1 MGNLLNL
8 RRNFFVYI
16 TYYTYFILFY
26 FILLHYMFR
35 LYLAIIRCMDNNFLL
50 LEHCIITALEDG

>member
-1 MGNLLNL
+1 MMGNLLNL

-26 FILLHYMFR
+26 FITLHVS
-35 LYLAIIRCMDNNFLL
+35 AILSHPQAQL
-50 LEHCIITALEDG
+50 

>member
-1 MGNLLNL
+1 MVEWIVADIEGGNISGVFNPFKLNDLVGNLLNL

-26 FILLHYMFR
+26 YNDL
-35 LYLAIIRCMDNNFLL
+35 
-50 LEHCIITALEDG
+50 T